1 MRKPCPADLFD
12 PGSLCRTPSGGIMT
26 TVSFVLREGEETVS
40 VEQNK
45 IVAERFFEEV
55 FNNKKTESVDELVA
69 GDVVD
74 HNRIIFAQPEGPGGV
89 AEGIPAK
96 EYRFEDY
103 ADRTLSASLRGH
115 LERHRFF
122 SGKDRGINQSGIQR
136 YKGNAEEG
144 GRNSAVEAREHP
156 DLSPAGSAALPTGP
170 GSPYRPGVAGERIA

>member
-1 MRKPCPADLFD
+1 
-12 PGSLCRTPSGGIMT
+12 MT

-144 GRNSAVEAREHP
+144 AKQRRRSSGAPRSFTGQLR
-156 DLSPAGSAALPTGP
+156 GSADRSWFAV
-170 GSPYRPGVAGERIA
+170 SPWSGRRADRIKIRNRKEHQQ